1 MRLLCVRT
9 LPLEQG
15 RRGRPQKECPD
26 DPALHTLSQ
35 RLIRCRQQRQLT
47 REQVS
52 RGTGIPLGVYRALE
66 LGKAC
71 YISGAHTAALAA
83 FFGKPEAD
91 FSNAYS
97 RFLDAGQGKQ
107 LRALREAQGLTRKAF
122 AEKYGIAPV
131 SLENWETER
140 KVMSRRSWEKY
151 FRDLPED
158 SI

>member
-1 MRLLCVRT
+1 MHLLCIRT

-15 RRGRPQKECPD
+15 RRGKPQKVCPD
-26 DPALHTLSQ
+26 YASLHTVSQ
-35 RLIRCRQQRQLT
+35 RLIWCRQQKKLT

-52 RGTGIPLGVYRALE
+52 RGTGIPFGVYRDLE

-71 YISGAHTAALAA
+71 YISGEHTAALAA

-140 KVMSRRSWEKY
+140 KVMSCRSWEKY
-151 FRDLPED
+151 FRQLSED
-158 SI
+158 TY